1 MLRKSDLQGFKIRGT
16 TEKLIAT
23 LYADDTTVYL
33 SQYDSYENLLK
44 LLDTWC
50 LASGAK
56 FNIQKTEIIPLGTED
71 FRKSIIEDRGT
82 MEMTAGIPD
91 SVHIARDG
99 EAVRILGAWPGNRVT
114 VSNAWSSVMNKVQA
128 RLDAW
133 EKLKPTM
140 AGRSLLTQVFA
151 GGLTQ
156 YLLSAQGMPKNFEKD
171 LDKMVLDFF
180 WAGSKKH
187 PLNMETLRK

>member
-1 MLRKSDLQGFKIRGT
+1 MLRRSNLQGFQIHGT
-16 TEKLIAT
+16 TKKLIAT

-33 SQYDSYENLLK
+33 SQNDSYEDLLK

-56 FNIQKTEIIPLGTED
+56 FNVQKTEIIPLGADD
-71 FRKSIIEDRGT
+71 FRKSLIENRGAVD
-82 MEMTAGIPD
+82 MAAGIPD
-91 SVHIARDG
+91 TIRIARDG
-99 EAVRILGAWPGNRVT
+99 EAVRILGAWPGNRVM
-114 VSNAWSSVMNKVQA
+114 VSNAWSSVINKVQT
-128 RLDAW
+128 RLDVW

-140 AGRSLLTQVFA
+140 SGRSLLTQVFA

-156 YLLSAQGMPKNFEKD
+156 YLLAAQGMPKNFEKD